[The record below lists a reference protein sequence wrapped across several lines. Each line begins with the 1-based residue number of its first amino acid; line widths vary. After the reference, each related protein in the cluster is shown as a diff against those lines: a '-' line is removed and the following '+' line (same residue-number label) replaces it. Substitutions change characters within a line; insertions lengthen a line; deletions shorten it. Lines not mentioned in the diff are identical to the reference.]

1 MKATGIIRKVDEVG
15 RIVMPKELRKA
26 MDIKEGDP
34 MEIFTDGEAII
45 LKKYAPFC
53 AFCSSSMSLMHFGGK
68 VICSEC
74 AKKISALVK

>member
-1 MKATGIIRKVDEVG
+1 MKATGIIRKVDELG
-15 RIVMPKELRKA
+15 RIVVPKELRKT

-34 MEIFTDGEAII
+34 MEIFTDGDSII

-53 AFCSSSMSLMHFGGK
+53 AFCSSSQSLLNFGGK

-74 AKKISALVK
+74 AKRISELIK